1 MSESLPKGG
10 AGRRIAILLVRVGG
24 SLALGLGVPIPS
36 PAQAPSPRDLTQFG
50 LEDLM
55 NVHVTS
61 VSKRDQKL
69 SKTGAAIYVIN
80 QEDIRRSGATNIPD
94 LLRMVPGV
102 DVAQIDSNQWNI
114 SIRGFTAATNK
125 VLVLID
131 GRSAY
136 VNTFSG
142 VFWDV
147 IDVPLEDI
155 ERIEVIRGPGGTV
168 WGANAVNGV
177 INIITKHSRDT
188 KGGLVTGGAG
198 SKETAAGL
206 AQYGGDLGSKG
217 TYRAFG
223 QYANVDNSTFS
234 GGQPAADGWHEWHAG
249 FRSDWNLSSRD
260 TLMVSGDLLTTAAG
274 GTMTATF
281 PDAPP
286 RQAKVDRRLTNI
298 SGNVLGRWDRTL
310 ANGSDT
316 SLQFYYSA
324 LRRDGEAAAGVSN
337 NTADVEFKHHLSARA
352 RNDIVWGLD
361 YRVTTDDVRPVASYA
376 FRINP
381 PHRTDNLFSAFVQD
395 EIRLSSSV
403 FLTLGTKF
411 EHNAYTGFEYEP
423 SAQLVWTATDRHT
436 FWASAARA
444 IRQPARTDYGA
455 QFNVGIQPLPSGG
468 VALATLFGNPDL
480 QAENLYDYEAG
491 YRAQIHPHLSLDL
504 TGFLS
509 YYRQLET
516 SEPQTPYF
524 AADSGYLVVPLV
536 FGNLARA
543 RDYGVELFATWDVT
557 GRWKISP
564 GYSLLRMAVER
575 DASSQDPVIE
585 QIPGDAPQHQFQV
598 RSQLNLRRNVEWD
611 SSLMYVS
618 ALSHLAVPRYIRL
631 DSRLGWR
638 LGEFVEISLVGQNLL
653 TPRHLEFFDAS
664 GMILHT
670 EVERSIFG
678 KITWRF

>member
-1 MSESLPKGG
+1 MSESLPNGG
-10 AGRRIAILLVRVGG
+10 VGRRIAILLMRVGATLTL
-24 SLALGLGVPIPS
+24 SLGVGVPS
-36 PAQAPSPRDLTQFG
+36 PAQTPTPRDLTQFS

-55 NVHVTS
+55 NVQVTS
-61 VSKRDQKL
+61 VSKKEQKL

-80 QEDIRRSGATNIPD
+80 PEDIRRSGATNIPD

-114 SIRGFTAATNK
+114 SIRGFAAAANK

-131 GRSAY
+131 GRSVY

-188 KGGLVTGGAG
+188 KGGLVTAGAG

-206 AQYGGDLGSKG
+206 AQYGGDIGSKG

-223 QYANVDNSTFS
+223 QYENVDNSTFS
-234 GGQPAADGWHEWHAG
+234 SGQPAADGWHEWHAG
-249 FRSDWNLSSRD
+249 FRSDWGLSSRD

-286 RQAKVDRRLTNI
+286 RQAEVNRRLTNT
-298 SGNVLGRWDRTL
+298 SGNVLGRWDHTL

-316 SLQFYYSA
+316 SLQFYYNG
-324 LRRDGEAAAGVSN
+324 LQRDGEAGAAVSN
-337 NTADVEFKHHLSARA
+337 NTADVEFKHHLAAGA

-361 YRVTTDDVRPVASYA
+361 YRVTTDDVRPIASYA

-395 EIRLSSSV
+395 EIRLNSSV

-423 SAQLVWTATDRHT
+423 SAQLVWTATERHT
-436 FWASAARA
+436 LWASAARA
-444 IRQPARTDYGA
+444 IRQPARTDFGA
-455 QFNVGIQPLPSGG
+455 QFDVGIQPLSGGG
-468 VALATLFGNPDL
+468 VALATLSGDPDL

-491 YRAQIHPHLSLDL
+491 YRAQINPRLSLDF
-504 TGFLS
+504 TGLLS
-509 YYRQLET
+509 YYRQLRT

-524 AADSGYLVVPLV
+524 AAGPGYLVVPLV
-536 FGNLARA
+536 FGNRA
-543 RDYGVELFATWDVT
+543 QSRDYGVELFATWDVT
-557 GRWKISP
+557 GRWKISA
-564 GYSLLRMAVER
+564 GYSLLRMTVKR
-575 DASSQDPVIE
+575 DASSQDPAIE
-585 QIPGDAPQHQFQV
+585 QIPGDSPQHQIQI
-598 RSQLNLRRNVEWD
+598 RSLLNLRRNVEWD

-618 ALSHLAVPRYIRL
+618 ALGHLAIPGYIRL

-664 GMILHT
+664 GTILHT

>member
-1 MSESLPKGG
+1 MSKSAGSGG
-10 AGRRIAILLVRVGG
+10 MTLVLTCVIA
-24 SLALGLGVPIPS
+24 ATS
-36 PAQAPSPRDLTQFG
+36 PAQSPPARDLTQFS

-55 NVHVTS
+55 NVRVTS
-61 VSKRDQKL
+61 VSKKEQKL
-69 SKTGAAIYVIN
+69 AKTGAAIYVIN
-80 QEDIRRSGATNIPD
+80 QEDIRRSGATSIPD

-114 SIRGFTAATNK
+114 SIRGFAAAANK

-131 GRSAY
+131 GRSVY

-188 KGGLVTGGAG
+188 KGGLVTAGAG

-206 AQYGGDLGSKG
+206 AQYGGDIGSQG

-249 FRSDWNLSSRD
+249 FRSDWSLSSRD
-260 TLMVSGDLLTTAAG
+260 TLMVSGDLLTSAAG

-286 RQAKVDRRLTNI
+286 RQAEVNRRLTNI
-298 SGNVLGRWDRTL
+298 SGNVLGRWDHTL

-316 SLQFYYSA
+316 SLQFYYNG
-324 LRRDGEAAAGVSN
+324 LQRDGEAGVNLSN
-337 NTADVEFKHHLSARA
+337 SSADVEFKHHLAA
-352 RNDIVWGLD
+352 GGRNDIVWGLD
-361 YRVTTDDVRPVASYA
+361 YRVTSDDVRPVASYA

-381 PHRTDNLFSAFVQD
+381 PHRTDNLFGAFMQD

-403 FLTLGTKF
+403 FLTLGAKF

-444 IRQPARTDYGA
+444 IRQPARTDFGA
-455 QFNVGIQPLPSGG
+455 QANVGTVPLPGGG
-468 VALATLFGNPDL
+468 VALATLSGNPDL

-491 YRAQIHPHLSLDL
+491 YRAQIHPRLSLDF

-516 SEPQTPYF
+516 TEPQTPYF
-524 AADSGYLVVPLV
+524 AADPGYLVVPLV

-564 GYSLLRMAVER
+564 GYSLLRMTVKR
-575 DASSQDPVIE
+575 DASSQDSAIE
-585 QIPGDAPQHQFQV
+585 QIPGDSPQHQFQI
-598 RSQLNLRRNVEWD
+598 RSLLNLRRNVEWD

-618 ALSHLAVPRYIRL
+618 ALSHLAIPSYVRL

-638 LGEFVEISLVGQNLL
+638 LGEFIEISLVGQNLL

-664 GMILHT
+664 GTILHT

>member
-1 MSESLPKGG
+1 MSKSLGSRGG
-10 AGRRIAILLVRVGG
+10 TLVLTCALAAI
-24 SLALGLGVPIPS
+24 ST
-36 PAQAPSPRDLTQFG
+36 AQTPPPRDLTQFS

-69 SKTGAAIYVIN
+69 SKTGAAMYVIN
-80 QEDIRRSGATNIPD
+80 QEDIRRSGATDIPD

-102 DVAQIDSNQWNI
+102 DVAQIDSNQWAV
-114 SIRGFTAATNK
+114 SIRGFNLAFSNK

-131 GRSAY
+131 GRSVY

-142 VFWDV
+142 ALWDV

-188 KGGLVTGGAG
+188 KGGLVTAGAG

-206 AQYGGDLGSKG
+206 AQYGGDIGSKG
-217 TYRAFG
+217 TYRVFG
-223 QYANVDNSTFS
+223 QYANVDHSAFS
-234 GGQPAADGWHEWHAG
+234 GGQRAADGWHEWHAG

-286 RQAKVDRRLTNI
+286 RQAEVDRRLTNT
-298 SGNVLGRWDRTL
+298 SADVLGRWDHTL

-324 LRRDGEAAAGVSN
+324 LQRDGEAGVNVSN
-337 NTADVEFKHHLSARA
+337 NTADVEFKHHLAAGA
-352 RNDIVWGLD
+352 RNDLVWGLD

-376 FRINP
+376 LRINP

-395 EIRLSSSV
+395 EIQLSRSV
-403 FLTLGTKF
+403 FLTLGAKF

-436 FWASAARA
+436 FWVSAARA
-444 IRQPARTDYGA
+444 IRQPARSDFGA
-455 QFNVGIQPLPSGG
+455 QFNAGIQPLPGGGIALVTLSGSSD
-468 VALATLFGNPDL
+468 V
-480 QAENLYDYEAG
+480 QAENLYDFEAG
-491 YRAQIHPHLSLDL
+491 YRAQINPRLSLDF

-509 YYRQLET
+509 YYHELAT
-516 SEPQTPYF
+516 TDPQAPFF
-524 AADSGYLVVPLV
+524 APDPGFLVIPLV
-536 FGNLARA
+536 YGNLAQA
-543 RDYGVELFATWDVT
+543 RDYGVEFFAHWNVVS
-557 GRWKISP
+557 RWKISP
-564 GYSLLRMAVER
+564 GYSLLRMTVQR
-575 DASSQDPVIE
+575 DPSSQDPMIE
-585 QIPGDAPQHQFQV
+585 QTPGDAPQHQFQI
-598 RSQLNLRRNVEWD
+598 RSLLNLRRNLEWD

-618 ALSHLAVPRYIRL
+618 SLTNQNIPSYVRV
-631 DSRLGWR
+631 DTRLGWR
-638 LGEFVEISLVGQNLL
+638 LGECVELSLTGQNLL
-653 TPRHLEFFDAS
+653 TPRHLEFFDA
-664 GMILHT
+664 GGTILHT
-670 EVERSIFG
+670 EVQRSVFG

>member
-1 MSESLPKGG
+1 MSKSAGSGG
-10 AGRRIAILLVRVGG
+10 MTLVLTCVIA
-24 SLALGLGVPIPS
+24 ATS
-36 PAQAPSPRDLTQFG
+36 PAQSPPARDLTQFS

-55 NVHVTS
+55 NVQVTS
-61 VSKRDQKL
+61 VSKKEQKL
-69 SKTGAAIYVIN
+69 AKTGAAIYVIN
-80 QEDIRRSGATNIPD
+80 QEDIRRSRATNIPD

-114 SIRGFTAATNK
+114 SIRGFAAAANK

-131 GRSAY
+131 GRSVY

-188 KGGLVTGGAG
+188 KGGLVTAGAG

-206 AQYGGDLGSKG
+206 AQYGGVIGSQR

-223 QYANVDNSTFS
+223 QYANVDHSTFS
-234 GGQPAADGWHEWHAG
+234 GGQPAADGWHEWHGG
-249 FRSDWNLSSRD
+249 FRSDWGLSSRD
-260 TLMVSGDLLTTAAG
+260 TLMVSGDLLTSAAG

-286 RQAKVDRRLTNI
+286 RQAEVNRRLTNI

-316 SLQFYYSA
+316 SLQFYYNG
-324 LRRDGEAAAGVSN
+324 LQRDGEAGVNLSN
-337 NTADVEFKHHLSARA
+337 NTADVEFKHHLAAGR

-361 YRVTTDDVRPVASYA
+361 YRVTSDDVRPVASYA

-381 PHRTDNLFSAFVQD
+381 PHRTDNLFSAFMQD

-403 FLTLGTKF
+403 FLTLGVKF

-444 IRQPARTDYGA
+444 IRQPARTDFGA
-455 QFNVGIQPLPSGG
+455 QFNVGVQPLPGGG
-468 VALATLFGNPDL
+468 VALATLSGNPDL

-491 YRAQIHPHLSLDL
+491 YRAQIHPRLSLDF

-516 SEPQTPYF
+516 TEPQTPYF
-524 AADSGYLVVPLV
+524 AADPGYLVVPLV
-536 FGNLARA
+536 FGNLAQA
-543 RDYGVELFATWDVT
+543 RDDGVEVFATWDVT

-564 GYSLLRMAVER
+564 GYSLLRMTVKR
-575 DASSQDPVIE
+575 DASSQDPAIE
-585 QIPGDAPQHQFQV
+585 QIPGDSPQHQIQI
-598 RSQLNLRRNVEWD
+598 RSLLNLRRNVEWD

-618 ALSHLAVPRYIRL
+618 ALSHLAIPSYVRL

-638 LGEFVEISLVGQNLL
+638 LGEFIEISLVGQNLL

-664 GMILHT
+664 GTILHT